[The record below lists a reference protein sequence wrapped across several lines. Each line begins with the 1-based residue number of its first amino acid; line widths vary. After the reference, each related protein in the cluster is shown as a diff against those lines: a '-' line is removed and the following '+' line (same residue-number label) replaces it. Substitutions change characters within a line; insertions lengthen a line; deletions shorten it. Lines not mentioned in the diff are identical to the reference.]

1 MDIIQLGTNPNGS
14 RFPISEGHRGPI
26 PHGFAA
32 IAPGTDTSAMQTH
45 QGFVDL
51 IIGGGV
57 VTAITGNDM
66 AYKAYLDSLPKPV
79 PPTMTTEEAMMDA
92 IADLTYRMDLQT
104 LGLTE
109 VTQ

>member
-1 MDIIQLGTNPNGS
+1 MRIIQLTANIDGS
-14 RFPISEGHRGPI
+14 RQPIALGHRGPI

-32 IAPGTDTSAMQTH
+32 ITPGTGASAMQTH

-51 IIGGGV
+51 TIEGGM
-57 VTAITGNDM
+57 VTAITGNDA
-66 AYKAYLDSLPKPV
+66 AYQAYLDSLPKPE